1 MKRILI
7 FLFSLCLLPAQSQL
21 LWQVSGHGLTRPS
34 YLFGTHHL
42 IPVSF
47 LDSVPGLFRAF
58 NRCDAVVGEMV
69 MNNIDDSEKIMQAST
84 LPQGVT
90 MDSLLNAED
99 YALVDAGL
107 RTVLQI
113 GLKELALMKPAAIRT
128 MYETELYRQYTGF
141 DDDTQSDSYF
151 QQIAARQGKQVF
163 GLESVDMQI
172 ALLFGNDDQKQEA
185 LSLVE
190 TVSHREEG
198 LQEIETL
205 NALYKAGEIDR
216 LVKMAQEQGDPQA
229 MAPEEYD
236 RMVDDRNLAWAEQ
249 LPDLMQARPCFIA
262 VGAMHLG
269 GEKGLIQ
276 LLKGKGYKVKPVAPH
291 PLKGKKKS
299 SDK

>member
-7 FLFSLCLLPAQSQL
+7 LLLPFCLLPAQSQL

-47 LDSVPGLFRAF
+47 LDSVPGL
-58 NRCDAVVGEMV
+58 
-69 MNNIDDSEKIMQAST
+69 
-84 LPQGVT
+84 L
-90 MDSLLNAED
+90 
-99 YALVDAGL
+99 
-107 RTVLQI
+107 I

-128 MYETELYRQYTGF
+128 MYETELYRQHTGF

-151 QQIAARQGKQVF
+151 QQIAARQGKQVI

-216 LVKMAQEQGDPQA
+216 LVKMAQEQGDPLA
-229 MAPEEYD
+229 MPPEEYD
-236 RMVDDRNLAWAEQ
+236 RNQAWAEQ

-262 VGAMHLG
+262 VEAMHLG
-269 GEKGLIQ
+269 GEKGLVQ
-276 LLKGKGYKVKPVAPH
+276 LLLRKERNKI
-291 PLKGKKKS
+291 LIS
-299 SDK
+299 SL

>member
-1 MKRILI
+1 M
-7 FLFSLCLLPAQSQL
+7 
-21 LWQVSGHGLTRPS
+21 
-34 YLFGTHHL
+34 
-42 IPVSF
+42 
-47 LDSVPGLFRAF
+47 PGLFRAF

-216 LVKMAQEQGDPQA
+216 LVKMAQEQGDPLA

>member
-47 LDSVPGLFRAF
+47 LDSVPGL
-58 NRCDAVVGEMV
+58 
-69 MNNIDDSEKIMQAST
+69 
-84 LPQGVT
+84 L
-90 MDSLLNAED
+90 
-99 YALVDAGL
+99 
-107 RTVLQI
+107 I

-128 MYETELYRQYTGF
+128 MYETELYRQHTGF
-141 DDDTQSDSYF
+141 DDDTQFDSYF
-151 QQIAARQGKQVF
+151 QQIAARQGKQVI

-185 LSLVE
+185 LLLVE

-216 LVKMAQEQGDPQA
+216 LVKMAQEQGDPLA

-269 GEKGLIQ
+269 GEKGLVQ
-276 LLKGKGYKVKPVAPH
+276 LLRKEGYKVKAVTPTTRKAH
-291 PLKGKKKS
+291 ANKFK
-299 SDK
+299 

>member
-1 MKRILI
+1 MKRILS

-47 LDSVPGLFRAF
+47 LDSVPGL
-58 NRCDAVVGEMV
+58 
-69 MNNIDDSEKIMQAST
+69 
-84 LPQGVT
+84 L
-90 MDSLLNAED
+90 
-99 YALVDAGL
+99 
-107 RTVLQI
+107 I

-128 MYETELYRQYTGF
+128 MYETELYRQHTGF

-151 QQIAARQGKQVF
+151 QQIAARQGKQVI

-185 LSLVE
+185 LLLVE

-205 NALYKAGEIDR
+205 NALYKVGEIDR
-216 LVKMAQEQGDPQA
+216 LVKMAQEQVDPQA
-229 MAPEEYD
+229 MTPEEYD
-236 RMVDDRNLAWAEQ
+236 CMVDERNQAWAEQ

-262 VGAMHLG
+262 VEAMHLG
-269 GEKGLIQ
+269 GEKGLVR
-276 LLKGKGYKVKPVAPH
+276 LLLRKEGYKV
-291 PLKGKKKS
+291 LIS
-299 SDK
+299 SL

>member
-1 MKRILI
+1 M
-7 FLFSLCLLPAQSQL
+7 
-21 LWQVSGHGLTRPS
+21 SGHGLTRPS

-47 LDSVPGLFRAF
+47 PDSVPGL
-58 NRCDAVVGEMV
+58 
-69 MNNIDDSEKIMQAST
+69 
-84 LPQGVT
+84 L
-90 MDSLLNAED
+90 
-99 YALVDAGL
+99 
-107 RTVLQI
+107 I

-128 MYETELYRQYTGF
+128 MYETELYRQHTGF
-141 DDDTQSDSYF
+141 DDDTQFDSYF
-151 QQIAARQGKQVF
+151 QQIAARQGKQVI

-185 LSLVE
+185 LLLVE

-216 LVKMAQEQGDPQA
+216 LVKMAQEQGDPLA

-236 RMVDDRNLAWAEQ
+236 RMVDDRNQAWAEQ

-269 GEKGLIQ
+269 GEKGLVQ
-276 LLKGKGYKVKPVAPH
+276 LLRKEGYKVKAVTPTTRKAH
-291 PLKGKKKS
+291 ANKFK
-299 SDK
+299 